1 MTLSKTL
8 LTTNVSGGC
17 YNNNINK
24 NRKIKMDRRY
34 SFGGFS
40 FGSNGLFQLTISTI
54 SPTRE
59 VGTTHTMEL
68 GLELTPEERQE
79 LITLLI
85 QLPKE
90 DN

>member
-1 MTLSKTL
+1 ME
-8 LTTNVSGGC
+8 N
-17 YNNNINK
+17 
-24 NRKIKMDRRY
+24 KMDKRY

-40 FGSNGLFQLTISTI
+40 FGSHGLFQLTISTI

-59 VGTTHTMEL
+59 VGTTHTIEL

-79 LITLLI
+79 LITLLLTI
-85 QLPKE
+85 PTKE

>member
-1 MTLSKTL
+1 ME
-8 LTTNVSGGC
+8 N
-17 YNNNINK
+17 
-24 NRKIKMDRRY
+24 KMDKRY

-40 FGSNGLFQLTISTI
+40 FGSNGLFQLTIATI